1 MRFVLLTLP
10 LLMATVF
17 ACSNAEDDTAQLLP
31 AASEIPGSSVPA
43 KPSVA
48 PTATVAAR
56 TPDAPSTAA
65 GPPEHEGKRTIAHIE
80 KLAGEIGSRVSGTKG
95 ETQAADYI
103 ASEFR
108 ASGYSV
114 EIVPFEFEDNP
125 FRAGTVKLGS
135 IDISAMVMS
144 GSGTGSVSGRA
155 IFVGLADD
163 AGIAGQDLKGAI
175 AVADRGTLN
184 FGAKY
189 TNVKAAGA
197 IGLIVLN
204 NADGLFPG
212 NLTRI
217 ADFPVVGVA
226 GEDRER
232 FRKAATDRITIS
244 VDVAA
249 KSTAV
254 NVVARPFAGAQ
265 CDIVVGGHH
274 DTVPGVPGATDNASG
289 TAMTIELARA
299 LAADGLDQGVCFVT
313 FGGEESGLNGSQA
326 FVERARA
333 KGGLP
338 RYMVNL
344 DVVATGKTIELIGD
358 RELQVRAEAIGTK
371 QGAPVR
377 LATEPANSS
386 SDHASFRSAGVPS
399 IFLAGDDYSKI
410 HTPGDNVS
418 IVLPTTVEAIG
429 DLALVLIKELELL
442 VARG

>member
-1 MRFVLLTLP
+1 MRFLLLALP
-10 LLMATVF
+10 FVIVAVS
-17 ACSNAEDDTAQLLP
+17 ACNTGGNDTEPLAP
-31 AASEIPGSSVPA
+31 AATEIQGRSAPTKPA
-43 KPSVA
+43 VA

-56 TPDAPSTAA
+56 TSDAPSTAA
-65 GPPEHEGKRTIAHIE
+65 GPTEHEGKRTIAHIE
-80 KLAGEIGSRVSGTKG
+80 KLAGEIGARVSGTRG
-95 ETQAADYI
+95 ETLAAEYI
-103 ASEFR
+103 AAQFR
-108 ASGYSV
+108 TSGYSV

-125 FRAGTVKLGS
+125 FRAGTVKLGAAE
-135 IDISAMVMS
+135 ISAMVMS
-144 GSGTGSVSGRA
+144 GSGTGSVSGKA
-155 IFVGLADD
+155 IYVGLADE
-163 AGIAGQDLKGAI
+163 AGIARQDLKGAI
-175 AVADRGTLN
+175 AIADRGTLN
-184 FGAKY
+184 FSVKY

-204 NADGLFPG
+204 NTDGLFPG

-232 FRKAATDRITIS
+232 FRKAATDRISIS

-289 TAMTIELARA
+289 AAMTIELARA
-299 LAADGLDQGVCFVT
+299 LAADGLDKGVCFVT

-338 RYMVNL
+338 RYMINL

-358 RELQVRAEAIGTK
+358 RELQVRAEAIGAK

-377 LATEPANSS
+377 LASEPANSS
-386 SDHASFRSAGVPS
+386 SDHASFRSAGVPA
-399 IFLAGDDYSKI
+399 IFLAGDDYSMI
-410 HTPGDNVS
+410 HTPGDNLTVVVPS
-418 IVLPTTVEAIG
+418 TVEAIG
-429 DLALVLIKELELL
+429 DLALALIKELELQ